1 MNTCK
6 VTSVM
11 SLCNPMDDR
20 LPGPSVHGDPAD
32 KKRSGLP
39 GPSLG
44 DLPDTG
50 TEALSQASTCTGRQ
64 VLNHLCHLRIPN
76 LFIKPDKCR

>member
-50 TEALSQASTCTGRQ
+50 TEALSQASPALAGRFFTTE
-64 VLNHLCHLRIPN
+64 PPG
-76 LFIKPDKCR
+76 KPLGIE